1 MRLFYY
7 VHTGHRIGLDRFHRA
22 AAIINALG
30 NVDITLLSPD
40 YRIAAE
46 AKDFGIKRSVG
57 MDVVRNIPQIA
68 EHGDKIIFDSSEVNP
83 MLLDDMSQFFSTFIR
98 IGDSPSDT
106 KHPNEFL
113 ISPYLS
119 GEGIVQ
125 GIIVGEHYYEPRPKT
140 IPMTLFFGDDDYE
153 KDLGL
158 HQEMFASYKMDLLM
172 GFYHFLGCEKD
183 LQKSFKTIHEWEK
196 YDEVIRATDVLI
208 TASPMAALQCLAGG
222 GRPVYLQRPD
232 YVRDYLPLFESL
244 HIPIVDGYD
253 AALLESTINS
263 LANVVYKKLEQSDHK
278 VIEFIQKAF
287 NLG

>member
-22 AAIINALG
+22 AAIITQLG
-30 NVDITLLSPD
+30 DVDITLLSPD

-46 AKDFGIKRSVG
+46 AKEFGIKRSVG

-68 EHGDKIIFDSSEVNP
+68 HHGDKIIFDSAELNP

-98 IGDSPSDT
+98 IGDSPDDV

-125 GIIVGEHYYEPRPKT
+125 GIVLGEHYYEQKPKT
-140 IPMTLFFGDDDYE
+140 IPMALFFGDDDYE
-153 KDLGL
+153 KDLER
-158 HQEMFASYKMDLLM
+158 HQEMFASFEMEMLM
-172 GFYHFLGCEKD
+172 GFYHFLGYEKA
-183 LQKSFKTIHEWEK
+183 LQNSFKNFHEWEG
-196 YDEVIRATDVLI
+196 YDEVIRGTDILI
-208 TASPMAALQCLAGG
+208 TASPMAALQNLAGG
-222 GRPVYLQRPD
+222 GRPIYLQRPD
-232 YVRDYLPLFESL
+232 YANDYIPLFKSL
-244 HIPIVDGYD
+244 NIPIIEGYNS
-253 AALLESTINS
+253 ASLETAVNTLSS
-263 LANVVYKKLEQSDHK
+263 VVYGKLSQSDHK

-287 NLG
+287 DLG

>member
-30 NVDITLLSPD
+30 DVDITLLSPD

-46 AKDFGIKRSVG
+46 AKGFGIKRSVG

-68 EHGDKIIFDSSEVNP
+68 QHGDKIIFDSAELNP

-98 IGDSPSDT
+98 IGDAPDDT

-119 GEGIVQ
+119 GEGIAQ
-125 GIIVGEHYYEPRPKT
+125 GLCIGKQYYEQRPKT
-140 IPMTLFFGDDDYE
+140 IPMALFFGDDDYE

-158 HQEMFASYKMDLLM
+158 HQQIFAPHKMDLLM

-183 LQKSFKTIHEWEK
+183 LQKSFNTIYEWEE
-196 YDEVIRATDVLI
+196 YDEVIRTTDVLI
-208 TASPMAALQCLAGG
+208 SASPMAVLQCLAGG
-222 GRPVYLQRPD
+222 GRPIYLQRPD
-232 YVRDYLPLFESL
+232 YARDYLPLFESMN
-244 HIPIVDGYD
+244 IPIVDGYD
-253 AALLESTINS
+253 AAS
-263 LANVVYKKLEQSDHK
+263 LARAISLVGEVAYGKLEQSDSK
-278 VIEFIQKAF
+278 IIELIQNTF

>member
-22 AAIINALG
+22 AAIINGLG
-30 NVDITLLSPD
+30 DVDITLLSPD

-68 EHGDKIIFDSSEVNP
+68 EHGDKIIFDSAELNP

-106 KHPNEFL
+106 KHPKEFL

-119 GEGIVQ
+119 GDGIAQ
-125 GIIVGEHYYEPRPKT
+125 GIIIGEHYYEQRPKT
-140 IPMTLFFGDDDYE
+140 IPMALFFGDDDYE

-158 HQEMFASYKMDLLM
+158 HQEIFAPYKMDLVM

-183 LQKSFKTIHEWEK
+183 LLESFNTIYEWEK
-196 YDEVIRATDVLI
+196 YDEVIRSTDILL
-208 TASPMAALQCLAGG
+208 TASPMAALQSLAGG
-222 GRPVYLQRPD
+222 GRPIYLQRPD
-232 YVRDYLPLFESL
+232 YTADFIPLFESL
-244 HIPIVDGYD
+244 NIPIIMGYD
-253 AALLESTINS
+253 RDSIRVAVDS
-263 LANVVYKKLEQSDHK
+263 LPAVVYGKVSQSDHK
-278 VIEFIQKAF
+278 VIEFITKTF

>member
-22 AAIINALG
+22 AAIISQLG
-30 NVDITLLSPD
+30 DVDITLLSPD

-68 EHGDKIIFDSSEVNP
+68 QHGDKIIFDSAELNP
-83 MLLDDMSQFFSTFIR
+83 MLLEDMSQFFSTFIR
-98 IGDSPSDT
+98 VSDAPDDS

-125 GIIVGEHYYEPRPKT
+125 GVIIGEHYYDQRPKA
-140 IPMTLFFGDDDYE
+140 IPMALFFGDDDYE
-153 KDLGL
+153 KDLEL
-158 HQEMFASYKMDLLM
+158 HQAIFAPFKMDLLM
-172 GFYHFLGCEKD
+172 GFYHFLGYEKV
-183 LQKSFKTIHEWEK
+183 LQQSFKTIHDWEE
-196 YDEVIRATDVLI
+196 YDEVVRSTDVLI
-208 TASPMAALQCLAGG
+208 SASPMAVLQNLAGG
-222 GRPVYLQRPD
+222 GRPIYLQRPD
-232 YVRDYLPLFESL
+232 YDRDFIPLFKSL
-244 HIPIVDGYD
+244 NIPIVVGYD
-253 AALLESTINS
+253 AISLSSAIESLS
-263 LANVVYKKLEQSDHK
+263 GVVYGKLSQSDHN
-278 VIEFIQKAF
+278 VIEFIKKAF

>member
-22 AAIINALG
+22 VAIINGLG
-30 NVDITLLSPD
+30 DVDITLLSPD

-68 EHGDKIIFDSSEVNP
+68 QHGDKIIFDSAELNP

-119 GEGIVQ
+119 GEGIAQ
-125 GIIVGEHYYEPRPKT
+125 GVIVGEHYYEQRPKT
-140 IPMTLFFGDDDYE
+140 IPMALFFGDDDYE
-153 KDLGL
+153 KDLGV

-172 GFYHFLGCEKD
+172 GFYHFLGYEKA
-183 LQKSFKTIHEWEK
+183 LQDSFKTLYEWEE
-196 YDEVIRATDVLI
+196 YDEVIRGTDVLV
-208 TASPMAALQCLAGG
+208 TASPMAVLQNLAGG
-222 GRPVYLQRPD
+222 GRPIYLQRPD
-232 YVRDYLPLFESL
+232 YARDYIPLFESL
-244 HIPIVDGYD
+244 RIPIVDGYD
-253 AALLESTINS
+253 ASS
-263 LANVVYKKLEQSDHK
+263 LAMAIDSLSEVVYDKLEQSEHK
-278 VIEFIQKAF
+278 IIEFIRQKF

>member
-22 AAIINALG
+22 AAIINQLG
-30 NVDITLLSPD
+30 DVDITLLSPD

-68 EHGDKIIFDSSEVNP
+68 QHGDKIIFDSAELNP

-98 IGDSPSDT
+98 IGDSPNDT
-106 KHPNEFL
+106 KHPKEFL

-125 GIIVGEHYYEPRPKT
+125 GIIIGEHYYEQRPKT
-140 IPMTLFFGDDDYE
+140 IPMALFFGDDDYE
-153 KDLGL
+153 KDLEI
-158 HQEMFASYKMDLLM
+158 HQAMFAPFEMDLLM
-172 GFYHFLGCEKD
+172 GFYHFLGYERV
-183 LQKSFKTIHEWEK
+183 LQKSFKTIHEWEE
-196 YDEVIRATDVLI
+196 YDEVIRCTDILI
-208 TASPMAALQCLAGG
+208 TASPMAVLQNLAGG
-222 GRPVYLQRPD
+222 GRPIYLQRPD
-232 YVRDYLPLFESL
+232 YVNDFIPLFQSL
-244 HIPIVDGYD
+244 NIPIVEGYD
-253 AALLESTINS
+253 TASLERAVNS
-263 LANVVYKKLEQSDHK
+263 ISAVIYGKLSQSDHK
-278 VIEFIQKAF
+278 VVEFIKKTC

>member
-22 AAIINALG
+22 AAIINQLG
-30 NVDITLLSPD
+30 DVDITLLSPD

-68 EHGDKIIFDSSEVNP
+68 QYGDKIIFDSAELNP

-98 IGDSPSDT
+98 IGDSPTDT

-119 GEGIVQ
+119 GEGIGQ
-125 GIIVGEHYYEPRPKT
+125 GIVVGEHYYEQRPKT
-140 IPMTLFFGDDDYE
+140 IPMALFFGDDDYE
-153 KDLGL
+153 KDLEI
-158 HQEMFASYKMDLLM
+158 HQAMFAPLDMDLLM
-172 GFYHFLGCEKD
+172 GFYHFLGYEKV
-183 LQKSFKTIHEWEK
+183 LQKSFKTIHEWEE
-196 YDEVIRATDVLI
+196 YDEVIRSTDVLI
-208 TASPMAALQCLAGG
+208 TASPMAALQNLAGG
-222 GRPVYLQRPD
+222 GRPIYLQRPD
-232 YVRDYLPLFESL
+232 YASDFVPLFKSLNIPVVEGYNSEFLMTAVSSL
-244 HIPIVDGYD
+244 HEVAYG
-253 AALLESTINS
+253 
-263 LANVVYKKLEQSDHK
+263 KLSQSDHK
-278 VIEFIQKAF
+278 VIEFIKKAF